1 MDTHD
6 INGNKIISLL
16 VDKGYL
22 EADGVGRGRKY
33 YLAEIFKNKN
43 NIKTAPCLIFPKIS
57 GAVFYIF
64 KFY

>member
-1 MDTHD
+1 MKLY
-6 INGNKIISLL
+6 I
-16 VDKGYL
+16 
-22 EADGVGRGRKY
+22 
-33 YLAEIFKNKN
+33 KN